1 LFVDLPQTHPVHN
14 IAINHPVCSPVSLGV
29 VSCGQRLLGC
39 YLSQQRVCFISVIV
53 VVMLEE
59 KVISMSNLSVLA

>member
-1 LFVDLPQTHPVHN
+1 VGRD
-14 IAINHPVCSPVSLGV
+14 
-29 VSCGQRLLGC
+29 
-39 YLSQQRVCFISVIV
+39 YLAVTVSQQRVCFISVIV